1 MQVRRGDH
9 TFLGNHNHLPQGLPE
24 GSFCGVGTWL
34 PERPT
39 EPNMSYFGNP
49 AMKFRRLS
57 SQAGAG
63 VNQGP
68 EPASCPA
75 RFWHHFSTS
84 ILDVF
89 LYRGVQGMVTAAAF
103 VTSRVLV
110 PDITGLGQAFEVL
123 GIYIAFALG
132 SWYVFS
138 VLLGNLL
145 FNGSAPRSNVSLPS
159 HEGFDLPVPDGAQG
173 PGLGPELRPT
183 TPPP

>member
-1 MQVRRGDH
+1 
-9 TFLGNHNHLPQGLPE
+9 
-24 GSFCGVGTWL
+24 
-34 PERPT
+34 
-39 EPNMSYFGNP
+39 MSYFGNP
-49 AMKFRRLS
+49 AMKFKRLS
-57 SQAGAG
+57 SQAGK

-68 EPASCPA
+68 EPASCLA

-110 PDITGLGQAFEVL
+110 PDITGVGQAFEVL

-159 HEGFDLPVPDGAQG
+159 YKGFDIPDS
-173 PGLGPELRPT
+173 PGLGLECLELRPT
-183 TPPP
+183 TPRP